1 MARKNFK
8 AMVVQEAADGKFI
21 RMIADKFLD
30 ELPEGEVLIRVHY
43 SSLNYKDALSA
54 IGNKGVTRRYPHTP
68 GVDAAGIV
76 EESVSDQFR
85 PGEEVIITG
94 YDLGMNTPGGFSQ
107 YIRAPAAWV
116 VKRPDNL
123 SLREAMGY
131 GTAGF
136 AAALSI
142 FRLQGYD
149 VTPDRGE
156 VLVTGAT
163 GGVGS
168 LAVAFLAKAGYRVVA
183 ATGKLDEKQ
192 YLSDL
197 GATEVIHRD
206 EVSDTSGKPLL
217 KGRWAGV
224 VDTVGGNALATAI
237 KSTMDRA
244 AVSSVGLVGSPELP
258 LNVYP
263 FILRG
268 VALFGIDSANCPM
281 PMRLQ
286 IWQRI
291 ADDWKIERLDDLISE
306 CGLEGLD
313 NEIDRILQG
322 RQRGR
327 VVVNITH

>member
-1 MARKNFK
+1 MARKSFK
-8 AMVVQEAADGKFI
+8 AMVVQEAADGKFM

-30 ELPEGEVLIRVHY
+30 ELPEGEVLIRVDY

-76 EESVSDQFR
+76 EERGSDQFQ
-85 PGEEVIITG
+85 PGEEVIVTG
-94 YDLGMNTPGGFSQ
+94 YDLGMNTPGGFGQ
-107 YIRAPAAWV
+107 YIRVPAAWV
-116 VKRPDNL
+116 VKRPANL
-123 SLREAMGY
+123 SLREAMSY

-136 AAALSI
+136 AEALSI

-192 YLSDL
+192 YLYDL
-197 GATEVIHRD
+197 GAAEVIHRD
-206 EVSDTSGKPLL
+206 EANDTSGKPLL

-224 VDTVGGNALATAI
+224 VDNVGGNTLATAI

-244 AVSSVGLVGSPELP
+244 AVSSVGLVESPELP

-281 PMRLQ
+281 PMRLK

-291 ADDWKIERLDDLISE
+291 ADDWKIERLDELISE
-306 CGLEGLD
+306 CGLEDLD
-313 NEIDRILQG
+313 NEIERILQG

-327 VVVNITH
+327 IVVKITH